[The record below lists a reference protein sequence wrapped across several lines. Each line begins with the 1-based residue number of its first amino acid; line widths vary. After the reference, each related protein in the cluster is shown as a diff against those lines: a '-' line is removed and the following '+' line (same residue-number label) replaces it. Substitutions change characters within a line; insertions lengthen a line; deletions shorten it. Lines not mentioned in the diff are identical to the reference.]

1 MVNNKNII
9 FSSGLFG
16 EYSPYYAIFNG
27 KAKIFDL
34 IKDVIEYDSQIN
46 YNFDISAVLS
56 LLNFGYILGDR
67 TLVAEINKVPW
78 HADITL
84 EGEVIRRPP
93 IPHGDIFLDEE
104 KIAKKM
110 HEILSRYL
118 SENILE
124 KHSTIWLTL
133 SGGYDSRITAGLLK
147 QNATSKN
154 DIKVLNWGLPDSLD
168 VVYAKKIAEHYSWE
182 YIYIPYDKKQVADL
196 IGYTVEEGGAE
207 ISWMDY
213 NPIEINS
220 SITNKIAPNDAIIF
234 SHYGNGIGRGFYSGQ
249 HISKIRL
256 KKINNPFFL
265 FNTTHYNYY
274 KKIIE
279 LDRAEAWANDITG
292 PIIKTAAQN
301 ELDMHEN
308 YMRRMLTK
316 RFSFCHKYDP
326 FANVDL
332 VKFVYSL
339 SPKYRNIKCYQYLLQ
354 NIDQFLYE
362 LPWDKTKKSFSGI
375 KETNNLLAQKQHN
388 KWLDFLE
395 FYEEVRFKLL
405 KGHLAQNNILNY
417 KALEYVLSSWKKNIK
432 LSHLISRLYGIELFI
447 EKYNL
452 SINGLNK
459 HSMVSEFKS
468 YWGAKGYNFLKNAKN
483 IIK

>member
-1 MVNNKNII
+1 MVNKKNII

-34 IKDVIEYDSQIN
+34 IKDAIEYDSQIN
-46 YNFDISAVLS
+46 YNFDTSAVLS

-67 TLVAEINKVPW
+67 TLVSEINKVPW

-84 EGEVIRRPP
+84 EGNVISRPP
-93 IPHGDIFLDEE
+93 IPHDNIFLDEE

-110 HEILSRYL
+110 HEILSKYL

-168 VVYAKKIAEHYSWE
+168 VVYAKKIAEHYNWE
-182 YIYIPYDKKQVADL
+182 YIYIPYDKKQNADL
-196 IGYTVEEGGAE
+196 IQYAVDESGAE
-207 ISWMDY
+207 ISSLDY

-220 SITNKIAPNDAIIF
+220 SITSKIAQDDAIVF
-234 SHYGNGIGRGFYSGQ
+234 SHYGDGIGRGFYTEQ
-249 HISKIRL
+249 HISKVKL
-256 KKINNPFFL
+256 KKIRNPFFL
-265 FNTTHYNYY
+265 FNTAHYSCY
-274 KKIIE
+274 KKNIE
-279 LDRAEAWANDITG
+279 LDRAKAWANDITI
-292 PIIKTAAQN
+292 PLMKTVAQN
-301 ELDMHEN
+301 ELDMNEN
-308 YMRRMLTK
+308 CERRMFTK
-316 RFSFCHKYDP
+316 RFKFCKKYIP
-326 FANVDL
+326 FTSVEL
-332 VKFVYSL
+332 VRFVFSL
-339 SPKYRNIKCYQYLLQ
+339 SPKCRNMKCYQYLLQ

-362 LPWDKTKKSFSGI
+362 LPWGKTKKSFSGI
-375 KETNNLLAQKQHN
+375 KEENNLFVQKQHN
-388 KWLDFLE
+388 KLHDFLE
-395 FYEEVRFKLL
+395 FYEEIRLKLL
-405 KGHLAQNNILNY
+405 KGYLVENNIFNY
-417 KALEYVLSSWKKNIK
+417 KALEYVLLLWKNNIK
-432 LSHLISRLYGIELFI
+432 LSPLIARLYGIELFI

-452 SINGLNK
+452 NVNTLNK
-459 HSMVSEFKS
+459 HSMLTEFKS
-468 YWGAKGYNFLKNAKN
+468 YWGAKGYNFFKNAKN